1 MSERRARRAVLY
13 VRLSRHRGDDDTSMS
28 PDVQE
33 DGCRAYCA
41 FQGWEVIEVVRD
53 LDVSGSA
60 KGLRLGRPGL
70 ARIRRLW
77 GQIDVVVFLKLDRL
91 ARNVVDFTAFAEE
104 ARGNG
109 AALASVRDG
118 LDLTTP
124 NGRFI
129 AQILA
134 AFAELEAATIADR
147 TRDGLRAV
155 QASGRWSGGT
165 PPYGYRSVDNP
176 DGPGKVLA
184 IDPDEAAFVQEAAER
199 VLAGENLTSVVR
211 WANGPDGR
219 PPRRADAWSRV
230 TMRQVLTGSA
240 IAGRVVRMVD
250 RRPVAVLDADGVP
263 VTIPAII
270 TPDESAALRDVLEP
284 KPDARKVGG
293 RKPARLLSG
302 ILTCSSC
309 HSKLQVA
316 RRTGKEIIYRCQNWQ
331 HGQCAAPVSV
341 SAPAVEDYVTATFLA
356 GVGDLPAFV
365 RRAEVTGGAAVADAE
380 AAKAA
385 ALASLAQTA
394 TPAAFARLQAA
405 QVELAEALAA
415 PRETVLKL
423 VPTGKT
429 IAETWEAADI
439 DDRRGLLDAN
449 IAVASIRRVGKGSKY
464 LDPRRVVLM
473 FQPAH
478 ADEAQAVEDFTPGR
492 VVV

>member
-1 MSERRARRAVLY
+1 
-13 VRLSRHRGDDDTSMS
+13 
-28 PDVQE
+28 
-33 DGCRAYCA
+33 
-41 FQGWEVIEVVRD
+41 
-53 LDVSGSA
+53 
-60 KGLRLGRPGL
+60 
-70 ARIRRLW
+70 
-77 GQIDVVVFLKLDRL
+77 
-91 ARNVVDFTAFAEE
+91 
-104 ARGNG
+104 
-109 AALASVRDG
+109 
-118 LDLTTP
+118 
-124 NGRFI
+124 
-129 AQILA
+129 
-134 AFAELEAATIADR
+134 
-147 TRDGLRAV
+147 
-155 QASGRWSGGT
+155 
-165 PPYGYRSVDNP
+165 
-176 DGPGKVLA
+176 VLA

-270 TPDESAALRDVLEP
+270 TPDESAALRDVLDP
-284 KPDARKVGG
+284 KPDARKAGG

-309 HSKLQVA
+309 HAKLQVA
-316 RRTGKEIIYRCQNWQ
+316 RRTGKEVIYRCQNWQ
-331 HGQCAAPVSV
+331 HGHCAAPVSV
-341 SAPAVEDYVTATFLA
+341 SAPAVEDYVTGVFLH

-385 ALASLAQTA
+385 ALASLAQAA

-423 VPTGKT
+423 VPTGRT

-439 DDRRGLLDAN
+439 DDRRGLLEAN
-449 IAVASIRRVGKGSKY
+449 IAVASISRVGKGSKR
-464 LDPRRVVLM
+464 LNPDRVLLM
-473 FQPAH
+473 FKPAH
-478 ADEAQAVEDFTPGR
+478 ADEAQAPETYVAGR

>member
-1 MSERRARRAVLY
+1 
-13 VRLSRHRGDDDTSMS
+13 MS

-33 DGCRAYCA
+33 DACRAYA
-41 FQGWEVIEVVRD
+41 EAQGWEVVETVRD
-53 LDVSGSA
+53 LDVSGSD

-70 ARIRRLW
+70 SRIRKLW
-77 GQIDVVVFLKLDRL
+77 GSIDVVIFLKIDRL

-104 ARGNG
+104 ARAHG
-109 AALASVRDG
+109 ADLVSVRDG

-124 NGRFI
+124 GGRFV
-129 AQILA
+129 ANVLA
-134 AFAELEAATIADR
+134 AFAEMEAATISER

-155 QASGRWSGGT
+155 QASGRWSGG
-165 PPYGYRSVDNP
+165 PAPYGFRSVDNP
-176 DGPGKVLA
+176 DGPGRVLA
-184 IDPDEAAFVQEAAER
+184 IHPEEAAFVQEAAER
-199 VLAGENLTSVVR
+199 ILAGENLTSVVR

-270 TPDESAALRDVLEP
+270 TPDESAALRDVLDP
-284 KPDARKVGG
+284 KPDARKAGG

-302 ILTCSSC
+302 VLTCSSC

-331 HGQCAAPVSV
+331 HGHCAAPVSV
-341 SAPAVEDYVTATFLA
+341 SAPAVEDYVTGVFLH

-380 AAKAA
+380 AAKGA
-385 ALASLAQTA
+385 ALASLAQAA

-423 VPTGKT
+423 VPTGRT

-439 DDRRGLLDAN
+439 DDRRGLLEAN
-449 IAVASIRRVGKGSKY
+449 IAVASISRVGKGSKR
-464 LDPRRVVLM
+464 LNPDRVLLM
-473 FQPAH
+473 FNPAH
-478 ADEAQAVEDFTPGR
+478 ADEAQAPETYVAGR

>member
-1 MSERRARRAVLY
+1 
-13 VRLSRHRGDDDTSMS
+13 MS

-33 DGCRAYCA
+33 DACRAYA
-41 FQGWEVIEVVRD
+41 EAQGWEVVETVRD
-53 LDVSGSA
+53 LDVSGSD

-70 ARIRRLW
+70 PRIRKLW
-77 GQIDVVVFLKLDRL
+77 GSIDVVIFLKIDRL

-104 ARGNG
+104 ARAHG
-109 AALASVRDG
+109 ADLVSVRDG

-124 NGRFI
+124 GGRFV
-129 AQILA
+129 ANVLA
-134 AFAELEAATIADR
+134 AFAEMEAATISER

-155 QASGRWSGGT
+155 QASGRWSGG
-165 PPYGYRSVDNP
+165 PAPYGFRSVDNP
-176 DGPGKVLA
+176 DGPGRVLA
-184 IDPDEAAFVQEAAER
+184 IHPEEAAFVQEAAER
-199 VLAGENLTSVVR
+199 ILAGENLTSVVR

-270 TPDESAALRDVLEP
+270 TPDESAALRDVLDP
-284 KPDARKVGG
+284 KPDARKAGG

-302 ILTCSSC
+302 VLTCSSC

-331 HGQCAAPVSV
+331 HGHCAAPVSV
-341 SAPAVEDYVTATFLA
+341 SAPAVEDYVTGVFLH

-380 AAKAA
+380 AAKGA
-385 ALASLAQTA
+385 ALASLAQAA

-423 VPTGKT
+423 VPTGRT

-439 DDRRGLLDAN
+439 DDRRGLLEAN
-449 IAVASIRRVGKGSKY
+449 IAVASISRVGKGSKR
-464 LDPRRVVLM
+464 LNPDRVLLM
-473 FQPAH
+473 FNPAH
-478 ADEAQAVEDFTPGR
+478 ADEAQAPETYVAGR

>member
-1 MSERRARRAVLY
+1 
-13 VRLSRHRGDDDTSMS
+13 MS
-28 PDVQE
+28 PEVQE
-33 DGCRAYCA
+33 EACRAHCA
-41 FQGWEVIEVVRD
+41 AQGWEVVEVVQD
-53 LDVSGSA
+53 LDVSGSD

-70 ARIRRLW
+70 SRIRKVW
-77 GQIDVVVFLKLDRL
+77 GSIDVVIFLKLDRL

-104 ARGNG
+104 ARAHG
-109 AALASVRDG
+109 ADLVSVRDG

-124 NGRFI
+124 GGRFV
-129 AQILA
+129 ANVLA
-134 AFAELEAATIADR
+134 AFAEMEAATISER

-155 QASGRWSGGT
+155 QASGRWSGG
-165 PPYGYRSVDNP
+165 PAPYGFHSVDNP

-211 WANGPDGR
+211 WANGPNGR
-219 PPRRADAWSRV
+219 PPRRAAAWSRV

-250 RRPVAVLDADGVP
+250 DEQTGKRRPVAVLDSDGVP

-270 TPDESAALRDVLEP
+270 TLDESAALRDVLDP
-284 KPDARKVGG
+284 KPDARKAGG

-331 HGQCAAPVSV
+331 HGHCAAPVSV
-341 SAPAVEDYVTATFLA
+341 SAPAVEDYVTGVFLH
-356 GVGDLPAFV
+356 GIGDLPAYV

-385 ALASLAQTA
+385 ALASLAQAA

-423 VPTGKT
+423 VPTGRT

-439 DDRRGLLDAN
+439 DDRRSLLEAN
-449 IAVASIRRVGKGSKY
+449 IAVASIYRVGKGSKY
-464 LDPRRVVLM
+464 LNPDRVLLM
-473 FQPAH
+473 FKPPH
-478 ADEAQAVEDFTPGR
+478 ADEAQAAETYEPGR
-492 VVV
+492 LVV